1 MPSVCTADMNDKLS
15 TSAKFHIWYQG
26 YRDTLN
32 TYAQI
37 TTDPSPSQET
47 GLATNGTD
55 ITGMSL
61 CLQEKIGAMA
71 NGATTISTAHEDI
84 LNINDQIAEEEANAA
99 VAQERVGYVR
109 HPERQVSSYE
119 SWFPMDRPMHK
130 LTLIIL
136 ISISIF
142 LGVFLFLIMMS
153 VFGVDVFLYVKPS
166 AGSYNRSSYFY
177 QLYSQL
183 TLPFWIALVVLISVI
198 LYFAYR

>member
-1 MPSVCTADMNDKLS
+1 MNDKLS

-37 TTDPSPSQET
+37 TTDPSSTQET

-61 CLQEKIGAMA
+61 CLQEKISAIA

-99 VAQERVGYVR
+99 VAQERVAYVR
-109 HPERQVSSYE
+109 HPEQQVSSYE

-142 LGVFLFLIMMS
+142 LGVFLCLMTMS
-153 VFGVDVFLYVKPS
+153 AFGVDVFLYVRPS
-166 AGSYNRSSYFY
+166 TTSYNRSSYFY
-177 QLYSQL
+177 QIYSQL
-183 TLPFWIALVVLISVI
+183 TPPFWIALVVLISVI
-198 LYFAYR
+198 LYFVYR